1 MAYFFGEKSQNIKLC
16 EIIRDDKIFSFIIS
30 SNNVQFPDL
39 GMNSHN
45 FVKHESLAQYS
56 CFSGVYYRMAHPKG

>member
-1 MAYFFGEKSQNIKLC
+1 MRSLKYARDSNVKLC
-16 EIIRDDKIFSFIIS
+16 KIIINDKIFGFIIS
-30 SNNVQFPDL
+30 SNHVQFPVL
-39 GMNSHN
+39 GMNSHY